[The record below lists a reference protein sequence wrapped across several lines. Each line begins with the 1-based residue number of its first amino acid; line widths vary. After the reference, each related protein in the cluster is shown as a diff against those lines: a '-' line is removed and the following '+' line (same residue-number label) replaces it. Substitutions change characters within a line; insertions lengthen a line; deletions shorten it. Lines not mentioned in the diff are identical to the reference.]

1 MQWKRLTLYLL
12 INVVVSAITTII
24 VLTLWERAHQ
34 NEFDRATAQVVMP
47 TVAPT
52 EDVRPLEP
60 TLMPT
65 IPLQA
70 HQVRSGETLGDIAL
84 EYDVTVE
91 ELMEINGL
99 TDADALGTGQVVYV
113 PEQGTAS
120 ASDETPPTPVPDQGS
135 SPSEGQIEI
144 VSVVGVGDLNTE
156 RLVLGEAG
164 GGKHALAGWQLHD
177 EDGNVYTFPQ
187 ATLYENGQIVINT
200 RVGLDNPLE
209 LYWGLS
215 DPVWGSGEFATLYD
229 ATGQPQAIYQIP

>member
-12 INVVVSAITTII
+12 INVIVSAVTTII
-24 VLTLWERAHQ
+24 VMTVWDRAQ
-34 NEFDRATAQVVMP
+34 RDAFDRTTAEIVMP
-47 TVAPT
+47 TSAPT
-52 EDVRPLEP
+52 EIAQSIEP
-60 TLMPT
+60 TVKPT
-65 IPLQA
+65 VALQA

-91 ELMEINGL
+91 ELLEINGM
-99 TDADALGTGQVVYV
+99 TDPDSLAAGQVVYV

-120 ASDETPPTPVPDQGS
+120 EDPPPS
-135 SPSEGQIEI
+135 SPSEQVASPNDGQIEI
-144 VSVVGVGDLNTE
+144 VSVIGVGDIDTE

-164 GGKHALAGWQLHD
+164 GGKQALAGWQLRD

-200 RVGLDNPLE
+200 RVGSDNPLE

-215 DPVWGSGEFATLYD
+215 ESVWSAGEIVELYD
-229 ATGQPQAIYQIP
+229 AAGQVQATFQIP